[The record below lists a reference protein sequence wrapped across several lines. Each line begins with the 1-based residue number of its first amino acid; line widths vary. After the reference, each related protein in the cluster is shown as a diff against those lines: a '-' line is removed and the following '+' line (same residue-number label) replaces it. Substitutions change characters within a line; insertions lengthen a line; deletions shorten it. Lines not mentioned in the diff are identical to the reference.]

1 MTARSTR
8 IAVLCL
14 GALAMLQS
22 IAGCSDPTQGIVS
35 GSVVVD
41 GKPAET
47 GAISF
52 IPVNGRGTTAGAVIE
67 QGKYKA
73 TVPVGEVRIEI
84 RVSKVVGEQKIYDTP
99 DSPIQEVMEESL
111 PARFNDQSELT
122 WEVPSGKSTK
132 DFDLQTAE

>member
-1 MTARSTR
+1 MTRRSAR

-14 GALAMLQS
+14 GTLATLHS

-41 GKPAET
+41 GEPAET

-52 IPVNGRGTTAGAVIE
+52 IPVSGRGTTAGAVIE

-73 TVPVGEVRIEI
+73 TVPVGEVRIEV
-84 RVSKVVGEQKIYDTP
+84 RVPKVVGEQKIYDTP
-99 DSPIQEVMEESL
+99 DSPVQQVMEESL
-111 PARFNDQSELT
+111 PARFNAQSELT
-122 WEVPSGKSTK
+122 WEVPSGKSTR
-132 DFDLQTAE
+132 DFDFQTAE